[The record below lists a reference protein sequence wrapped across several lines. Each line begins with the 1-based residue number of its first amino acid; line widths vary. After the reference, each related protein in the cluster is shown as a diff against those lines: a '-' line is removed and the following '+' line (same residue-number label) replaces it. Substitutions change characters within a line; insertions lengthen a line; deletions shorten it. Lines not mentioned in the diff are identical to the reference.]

1 MILSNTVQTIQIIK
15 MTSLFWRW
23 IQQKMQMNKEQLKK
37 ELKDSAMALNSNSF
51 PGGGISLLL
60 SCVHLNSIFRAL
72 SAQVWK
78 LTAHNHNHLGFPQE
92 IKFQ

>member
-1 MILSNTVQTIQIIK
+1 
-15 MTSLFWRW
+15 
-23 IQQKMQMNKEQLKK
+23 MNKEQLKK

-72 SAQVWK
+72 SAQV
-78 LTAHNHNHLGFPQE
+78 
-92 IKFQ
+92 